1 MEKHN
6 EFHTDVSQNGTQ
18 FRLTFITNDKNNFLA
33 MQDLARKFVD
43 GEDFLSLENRVL
55 VLEHDKAMRNAR
67 SKIEALFANMQYGKI
82 CSDPVRIAYYKSKL
96 NEIFGS
102 GMYQD
107 TDAVKQDGYKAEIT
121 LIDDLPEGNSED
133 NCAEGE
139 NK

>member
-6 EFHTDVSQNGTQ
+6 EFHTDISQNGTQ

-43 GEDFLSLENRVL
+43 GKDFLSLENRLL
-55 VLEHDKAMRNAR
+55 VLEHDKARR
-67 SKIEALFANMQYGKI
+67 DIRDKIEALFANMQYGKM
-82 CSDPVRIAYYKSKL
+82 CSDPVRTAYYKLKL

-107 TDAVKQDGYKAEIT
+107 TDTVKQDGYKAEIT
-121 LIDDLPEGNSED
+121 LIDDLT
-133 NCAEGE
+133 EGE